1 MKISNTGTLLLLGLG
16 AWAIYKYNNMSE
28 EEQTGIKEKGK
39 KLFDEHV
46 SPFISNALS
55 LSNDGKEKLQEIFA
69 K

>member
-1 MKISNTGTLLLLGLG
+1 MKISTTGSLLLLGVG

-28 EEQTGIKEKGK
+28 DEQAAMKDKAK

-55 LSNDGKEKLQEIFA
+55 LGDEGKQKIQEIFA
-69 K
+69 R